1 MNSGIKATL
10 CTMMAASVMF
20 GVVTGCS
27 KASTASTT
35 AADKTA
41 EITTAETTESSTDA
55 GSDSIAETTSGTDGT
70 DQLTVVEYPN
80 GSYISIK
87 DPGSKLPETG
97 TVGGCGYTLNVDKA
111 FNVTGLDRGY
121 MLFMG
126 IELDSPITFVICSGT
141 KNTGGHDIKV
151 VDLGMDGNKLVIV
164 VEETSPDPDEMV
176 TEGFEYPYC
185 AIQFDEMPESFEIIN
200 TAGVSFTYVV
210 DLHLDPDGDPDTY
223 FIDT

>member
-35 AADKTA
+35 AADKAA
-41 EITTAETTESSTDA
+41 EITTVETTESSTDA
-55 GSDSIAETTSGTDGT
+55 NSDSIAETTSGTDN
-70 DQLTVVEYPN
+70 LPVVQYPN

-111 FNVTGLDRGY
+111 YNVTGLDRGY

-126 IELDSPITFVICSGT
+126 IELDSPMTFVICSGT

-151 VDLGMDGNKLVIV
+151 VDLGMDGNKVVIV

-185 AIQFDEMPESFEIIN
+185 AIQFDKMPESFEIIN

>member
-27 KASTASTT
+27 KASTSNTT
-35 AADKTA
+35 AADKAA
-41 EITTAETTESSTDA
+41 EITTVETTESSTDA

-70 DQLTVVEYPN
+70 NQLTVVQYPN

-87 DPGSKLPETG
+87 DPDSKLPKTG
-97 TVGGCGYTLNVDKA
+97 TVGGYGYTLDVDSA

-121 MLFMG
+121 LLFTG
-126 IELDSPITFVICSGT
+126 IDLGSPATFVICSGT

-151 VDLGMDGNKLVIV
+151 VDLGMDGNKVVIV
-164 VEETSPDPDEMV
+164 VEETSPAPDEMV

-185 AIQFDEMPESFEIIN
+185 VIQFDEIPESFEIVN
-200 TAGVSFTYVV
+200 TGGVSFTYLV
-210 DLHLDPDGDPDTY
+210 DLHLDPDGDPNTY

>member
-35 AADKTA
+35 AADKAA
-41 EITTAETTESSTDA
+41 EITTVETTESSTDA
-55 GSDSIAETTSGTDGT
+55 NSDSIAETTSGTDN
-70 DQLTVVEYPN
+70 LPVVQYPN

-87 DPGSKLPETG
+87 DPDSKLPETG

-111 FNVTGLDRGY
+111 YNVTGLDRGY

-126 IELDSPITFVICSGT
+126 IELDSPMTFVICSGT

-151 VDLGMDGNKLVIV
+151 VDLGMDGNKVVIV

-185 AIQFDEMPESFEIIN
+185 AIQFDKMPESFEIIN

-223 FIDT
+223 YIAT

>member
-35 AADKTA
+35 AADKAA
-41 EITTAETTESSTDA
+41 EITTVETTESSTDA
-55 GSDSIAETTSGTDGT
+55 NSDSIAETTSGTDN
-70 DQLTVVEYPN
+70 LPVVQYPN

-111 FNVTGLDRGY
+111 YNVTGLDRGY

-126 IELDSPITFVICSGT
+126 SEMDSPMTFVICSGT

-151 VDLGMDGNKLVIV
+151 VDLGMDGNKVVIV

-185 AIQFDEMPESFEIIN
+185 AIQFDKMPESFEIIN

>member
-1 MNSGIKATL
+1 MNSEIKATL

-35 AADKTA
+35 AADKAA
-41 EITTAETTESSTDA
+41 EITTVETTESSTDA
-55 GSDSIAETTSGTDGT
+55 NSDSIAETTSGTD
-70 DQLTVVEYPN
+70 QLPVVQYPN

-87 DPGSKLPETG
+87 DPDSKLPETG
-97 TVGGCGYTLNVDKA
+97 TVGCCVYTLNVDKA
-111 FNVTGLDRGY
+111 YNVTGLDRGY

-126 IELDSPITFVICSGT
+126 IEPDSPMTFVICSGT

-151 VDLGMDGNKLVIV
+151 VDLGMDGNKVVIV

-185 AIQFDEMPESFEIIN
+185 AIQFEEMPESFEIIN

-223 FIDT
+223 

>member
-35 AADKTA
+35 AADKAA
-41 EITTAETTESSTDA
+41 EITTVETTESSTDA
-55 GSDSIAETTSGTDGT
+55 NSDSIAETTSGTDN
-70 DQLTVVEYPN
+70 LPVVQYPN

-111 FNVTGLDRGY
+111 YNVTGLDRGY
-121 MLFMG
+121 MLCMG
-126 IELDSPITFVICSGT
+126 SEMDSPMTFVICSGT

-151 VDLGMDGNKLVIV
+151 VDLGMDGNKVVIV
-164 VEETSPDPDEMV
+164 VEETSPAPDEMV

-185 AIQFDEMPESFEIIN
+185 AIQFDKMPESFEIIN

-210 DLHLDPDGDPDTY
+210 DLHLDPDGNPDTY

>member
-20 GVVTGCS
+20 GVVTACS
-27 KASTASTT
+27 KASTESTT
-35 AADKTA
+35 AADKAA
-41 EITTAETTESSTDA
+41 EITTV
-55 GSDSIAETTSGTDGT
+55 ETTSGTD
-70 DQLTVVEYPN
+70 QLPVVQYPN

-87 DPGSKLPETG
+87 DPDSKLPETG

-111 FNVTGLDRGY
+111 YNVTGLDRGY

-126 IELDSPITFVICSGT
+126 SEMDSPMTFVICSGT

-151 VDLGMDGNKLVIV
+151 VDLGMDGNKVVIV
-164 VEETSPDPDEMV
+164 VEETSPAPDEMV

-185 AIQFDEMPESFEIIN
+185 AIQFDKMPESFEIIN

-223 FIDT
+223 YIAT

>member
-35 AADKTA
+35 VADIAA
-41 EITTAETTESSTDA
+41 EITTV
-55 GSDSIAETTSGTDGT
+55 ETTSGTD
-70 DQLTVVEYPN
+70 QLPVVQYPN

-87 DPGSKLPETG
+87 DPDSKLPETG

-111 FNVTGLDRGY
+111 YNVTGLDRGY

-126 IELDSPITFVICSGT
+126 IEPDSPMTFVICSGT

-151 VDLGMDGNKLVIV
+151 VDLGMDGNKVVIV

-185 AIQFDEMPESFEIIN
+185 AIQFEEMPERFEIIN

-223 FIDT
+223 YIAT

>member
-35 AADKTA
+35 AADKAA
-41 EITTAETTESSTDA
+41 EITTVETTESSTDA
-55 GSDSIAETTSGTDGT
+55 NSDSIAETTSGTDN
-70 DQLTVVEYPN
+70 LPVVQYPN

-97 TVGGCGYTLNVDKA
+97 TVGSYGYTLNIDKA
-111 FNVTGLDRGY
+111 YNVTGLDRGY

-126 IELDSPITFVICSGT
+126 IEADSPVTFVICSGT

-151 VDLGMDGNKLVIV
+151 VDLGMDGNKVVIV

-185 AIQFDEMPESFEIIN
+185 AIQFEEMPESFEIIN

>member
-35 AADKTA
+35 AADKAA
-41 EITTAETTESSTDA
+41 EITTV
-55 GSDSIAETTSGTDGT
+55 ETTSGTD
-70 DQLTVVEYPN
+70 QLPVVQYPN

-87 DPGSKLPETG
+87 DPDSKLPETA
-97 TVGGCGYTLNVDKA
+97 TVGGCGYTLNVDK
-111 FNVTGLDRGY
+111 GY
-121 MLFMG
+121 ILFMG
-126 IELDSPITFVICSGT
+126 SEMDSPMTFVICSGT

-151 VDLGMDGNKLVIV
+151 VDLGMDGNKVVIV
-164 VEETSPDPDEMV
+164 VEETSPASDEMV

-185 AIQFDEMPESFEIIN
+185 AIQFDKMPESFEIIN

-223 FIDT
+223 YIAT

>member
-27 KASTASTT
+27 KASAASTT
-35 AADKTA
+35 AADKA
-41 EITTAETTESSTDA
+41 VEITTVETTESSTDA
-55 GSDSIAETTSGTDGT
+55 NSDSIAETTSGTDN
-70 DQLTVVEYPN
+70 LPVVQYPN

-87 DPGSKLPETG
+87 DPDSKLPETG
-97 TVGGCGYTLNVDKA
+97 TVGGYEYTLSVDSA

-121 MLFMG
+121 LLFTG
-126 IELDSPITFVICSGT
+126 IDLDSPATFVICSGT
-141 KNTGGHDIKV
+141 KNTGGHDIKI
-151 VDLGMDGNKLVIV
+151 VDLGMDGNKVVIV

-223 FIDT
+223 YIDT